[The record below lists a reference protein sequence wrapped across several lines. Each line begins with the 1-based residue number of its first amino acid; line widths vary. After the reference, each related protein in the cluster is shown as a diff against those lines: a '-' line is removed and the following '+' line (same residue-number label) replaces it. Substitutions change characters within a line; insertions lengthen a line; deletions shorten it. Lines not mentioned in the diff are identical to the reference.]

1 MNQAQVLIIG
11 AGIAGLAAAHELE
24 TNGISTI
31 LLDKS
36 SGVGGR
42 LATRRIGGGQ
52 ADHGAQFFTV
62 RTNTFQQQVDRWL
75 GSGLINIWSHG
86 WSDGS
91 LKRTV
96 SDGHARYVAAKG
108 MNDIAKHMQA
118 ALDQTQ
124 IAVNARVARI
134 AVRDDKI
141 HAICDDGSE
150 YTADAILLTPPPPQA
165 VELLAELP
173 LTDDDRDALNRI
185 HYGPC
190 LTGLHVVE
198 GEVNLPEPGA
208 VQDFNNTVYW
218 IGSNRAKGIT
228 DAQIITTH
236 AEARWSRQH
245 YDAPDSEVLETLR
258 KGLLPY
264 LMPGANIVEEQVK
277 RWRYSVPLTTHPQEY
292 LVLSNLP
299 VVFAGD
305 GFGGRGRIEGAY
317 LSGLSAGR
325 KLVEIVS

>member
-11 AGIAGLAAAHELE
+11 AGIAGLAAAIELE

-36 SGVGGR
+36 SSVGGR
-42 LATRRIGGGQ
+42 LATRRIANGQ

-62 RTNTFQQQVDRWL
+62 RTDAFQQQVDRWV
-75 GSGLINIWSHG
+75 GSGVVKIWTHG

-96 SDGHARYVAAKG
+96 GDGHARYVATKG

-118 ALDQTQ
+118 SLTKTQ
-124 IAVNARVARI
+124 VKVNSRVGRLE
-134 AVRDDKI
+134 VRDNRV
-141 HAICDDGSE
+141 HAICDDGTE
-150 YTADAILLTPPPPQA
+150 YSADAVLLTPPPPQA
-165 VELLAELP
+165 LQLLDELP
-173 LTDDDRDALNRI
+173 LTEDDRDALNRI

-198 GEVNLPEPGA
+198 GDVNLPEPGA

-218 IGSNRAKGIT
+218 IGSNRSKGIT
-228 DAQIITTH
+228 DSQIITTH

-258 KGLLPY
+258 KALLPY

-292 LVLSNLP
+292 LALSNLP

-317 LSGLSAGR
+317 LSGVSAGR
-325 KLVEIVS
+325 KLVEIVN